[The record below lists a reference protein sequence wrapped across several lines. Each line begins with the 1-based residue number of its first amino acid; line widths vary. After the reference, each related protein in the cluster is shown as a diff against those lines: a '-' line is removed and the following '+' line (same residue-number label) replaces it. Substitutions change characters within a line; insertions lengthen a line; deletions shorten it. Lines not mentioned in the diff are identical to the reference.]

1 MPLLIVFNYWLKC
14 YCNINKQS
22 INNENIP
29 CKCHKQKCQTFH
41 RFWLGLTVP
50 CSPLLCPS
58 GLHSAKGLHDF
69 VSAFAKMLV
78 GSAEPAWL
86 LLMTRVWPKALSR
99 SDQEML
105 SPMQDLAV
113 IYCSC
118 VMIRGIN
125 LLPNCGHCVILMVWK
140 SKEGEIM
147 HVMPSHAVPCYPM
160 PSHAMVCNAIPS
172 HSTSC
177 CATPNHTTPCHAM
190 PHTTS
195 YHSTPHHVKPYHT
208 IHSHLHW

>member
-50 CSPLLCPS
+50 RSPLLCPS

-118 VMIRGIN
+118 VVIRWIN
-125 LLPNCGHCVILMVWK
+125 LLPHCGHCATLMVWNWK
-140 SKEGEIM
+140 KGRVCMSCQAM
-147 HVMPSHAVPCYPM
+147 PCYAMQCHLIPLHFMLCNTKSLHIM
-160 PSHAMVCNAIPS
+160 PCR
-172 HSTSC
+172 
-177 CATPNHTTPCHAM
+177 ATP
-190 PHTTS
+190 
-195 YHSTPHHVKPYHT
+195 YHLIP
-208 IHSHLHW
+208 